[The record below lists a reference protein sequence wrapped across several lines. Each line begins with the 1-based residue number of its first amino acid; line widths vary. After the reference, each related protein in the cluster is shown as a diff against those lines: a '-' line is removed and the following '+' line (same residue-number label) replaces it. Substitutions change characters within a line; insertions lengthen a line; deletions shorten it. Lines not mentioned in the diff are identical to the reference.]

1 MSAQPRDIKI
11 VRRDQRLRV
20 TAQFSHQT
28 TQYGGNVFEFLE
40 MLMREQRTGIATVRL
55 NRGKEY
61 SLEFDLR
68 ETIPLDIDEKPV

>member
-1 MSAQPRDIKI
+1 MSALIRRIP
-11 VRRDQRLRV
+11 RDQRLRV
-20 TAQFSHQT
+20 TAQFSHQI
-28 TQYGGNVFEFLE
+28 TQYGGDVFEFLE

-68 ETIPLDIDEKPV
+68 ETIAIDESEKV